1 MKRKDEKLIAEAYQS
16 VLENTVQQSPVQ
28 GSDKAQNAINALRQM
43 SNDLQNPRLPN
54 KENLIA
60 SAGNAIQTLSRE
72 PSPYQQQASQILKWL
87 GQSQASIRGPQG
99 VAARGFVASKLSEE
113 INKLINLNAQ
123 QVKESSYR
131 WDSRTSGYSEY
142 PSQGEIKHSKYQKS
156 DKDLVL
162 AFAQEPKLSE
172 ITKLYSEPQYDSVK
186 RGLHKQELTPQTLEH
201 NLKFMAYGN
210 KNAQFKT
217 VDPEDLKAVYKAVK
231 KKLETI

>member
-1 MKRKDEKLIAEAYQS
+1 MKKKDQILLEEAY
-16 VLENTVQQSPVQ
+16 
-28 GSDKAQNAINALRQM
+28 
-43 SNDLQNPRLPN
+43 
-54 KENLIA
+54 
-60 SAGNAIQTLSRE
+60 
-72 PSPYQQQASQILKWL
+72 
-87 GQSQASIRGPQG
+87 
-99 VAARGFVASKLSEE
+99 
-113 INKLINLNAQ
+113 Q

-131 WDSRTSGYSEY
+131 WDSRTSGYSEH

-186 RGLHKQELTPQTLEH
+186 RGLHKQQLTPQTLEH

-217 VDPEDLKAVYKAVK
+217 VDPEDLKAVYNAVK
-231 KKLETI
+231 KKLEII